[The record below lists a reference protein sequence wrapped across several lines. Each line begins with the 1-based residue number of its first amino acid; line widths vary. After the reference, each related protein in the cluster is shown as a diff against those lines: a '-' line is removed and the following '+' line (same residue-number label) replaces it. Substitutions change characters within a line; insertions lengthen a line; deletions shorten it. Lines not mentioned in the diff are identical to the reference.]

1 MVRRRNRNLDGRP
14 SALLNLIIKKDEK
27 TWDAINGIEQNVV
40 NNADIIRDVLKN
52 NKDEK
57 NLIKKSIGN
66 AGWLLGMES
75 LNFLI
80 RHADNDKQAV
90 NIVIAASEFD
100 TEGNTG
106 LLDKVYDY
114 CKQNDVPPEWAI
126 PIIMNLN
133 DDDNNDDNTSEH
145 KFVINPKGIKL

>member
-1 MVRRRNRNLDGRP
+1 MVRRNRRNIDYRP
-14 SALLNLIIKKDEK
+14 AGLLTLIISKDEQS
-27 TWDAINGIEQNVV
+27 WESMNGVEQNIV
-40 NNADIIRDVLKN
+40 NNADIIRTILKN
-52 NKDEK
+52 NKNDK
-57 NLIKKSIGN
+57 NLIKKSISN

-80 RHADNDKQAV
+80 KHADDDKTAV
-90 NIVIAASEFD
+90 NIIIAASEFD

-126 PIIMNLN
+126 PVIMNLN
-133 DDDNNDDNTSEH
+133 DNINDDNDEH
-145 KFVINPKGIKL
+145 TFVINPKGIKL